1 MKEVTVKVY
10 ELAELEDE
18 VRNQVLEKAMQNV
31 VTGDWYTPI
40 LQNFRVD
47 MEEYGIIGADGY
59 FTGFGSQGDGA
70 CFIAEFVDTD
80 ALIRKLYEEGKDIS
94 EDVLLESKNFH
105 VLIEKIDDYNLY
117 DHEGTVHARIHSES
131 DHLLKEDLDKA
142 EYVLT
147 EWVREKSINLYQ
159 ELLKHYYSLVDVN
172 VVTEAL
178 ADCLFFIDGRI
189 ANGYI
194 DYEKTLEETEKQ
206 E

>member
-1 MKEVTVKVY
+1 MKEVLVKVY
-10 ELAELEDE
+10 ELAELTEE

-31 VTGDWYTPI
+31 VSGDWYTPI

-80 ALIRKLYEEGKDIS
+80 VLIRKLYEEGKDIS

-105 VLIEKIDDYNLY
+105 VLIEKMDLLSNY

-147 EWVREKSINLYQ
+147 EWVREKSNNLYQ
-159 ELLKHYYSLVDVN
+159 ELFKYYYSLVDIE

-178 ADCLFFIDGRI
+178 ADCVFFLDGRI

-194 DYEKTLEETEKQ
+194 TLEESIKQ

>member
-10 ELAELEDE
+10 ELNELEDE
-18 VRNQVLEKAMQNV
+18 VKNMVLEKAMQNV
-31 VTGDWYTPI
+31 VIGDWYTPI

-80 ALIRKLYEEGKDIS
+80 VLIRKLYEEGKGIS

-105 VLIEKIDDYNLY
+105 VLIEKIDLLSNY

-147 EWVREKSINLYQ
+147 EWVREKSSNLYQ
-159 ELLKHYYSLVDVN
+159 ELFKYYYSLVDIV

-178 ADCLFFIDGRI
+178 ADCVFFLDGRI

-194 DYEKTLEETEKQ
+194 TIEESIKQ

>member
-10 ELAELEDE
+10 QLSELTEE

-59 FTGFGSQGDGA
+59 FTGFVSQGDGA

-80 ALIRKLYEEGKDIS
+80 VLIRKLFEEGLEIP
-94 EDVLLESKNFH
+94 EDVLLESKNIH
-105 VLIEKIDDYNLY
+105 VLIEKIDVLNLY

-131 DHLLKEDLDKA
+131 DHLTKEEIDKA

-147 EWVREKSINLYQ
+147 EWVRNKSTELYGALQ
-159 ELLKHYYSLVDVN
+159 KHYYSLVDVN

-178 ADCLFFIDGRI
+178 AECVFFTDGRI

>member
-1 MKEVTVKVY
+1 MKEVLVKVY
-10 ELAELEDE
+10 ELTELTEE

-31 VTGDWYTPI
+31 VSGDWYTPI

-80 ALIRKLYEEGKDIS
+80 VLIRKLYEEGKDIS

-105 VLIEKIDDYNLY
+105 VLIEKMDLLSNY

-147 EWVREKSINLYQ
+147 EWVREKSNNLYQ
-159 ELLKHYYSLVDVN
+159 ELFKYYYSLVDIE

-178 ADCLFFIDGRI
+178 ADCVFFLDGRI

-194 DYEKTLEETEKQ
+194 TLEESIKQ